1 MVMKNR
7 STNNEIPSAV
17 HQRNSFI
24 SYLRTGV
31 DLVQIQRIAV
41 LLDRYGERF
50 TRRVFTD
57 RELAAC
63 RQRPDRLAT
72 RFAAKEAVSKAL
84 GTGIGRVSWREIEV
98 VNDPAGR
105 PELVLSGQ
113 AAELAAEL
121 GLREWAISL
130 SHSREQAIAFVVAAG

>member
-1 MVMKNR
+1 MKNR
-7 STNNEIPSAV
+7 STNNEMPPAV

-98 VNDPAGR
+98 IKDPVGR